1 VSTEHRSKT
10 ADLALLV
17 TARVVVAGVCSLCAV
32 ASGACG
38 SGSTTEAAAT
48 VKSEYNESGRLTR
61 LTYDRN
67 GDGKIDTFGYMDGS
81 RVVRIEVDENGDGK
95 IDRWEYHADPKGST
109 GSNGSTGSAGSTGS
123 TGASAADAVDVTLER
138 IDRATKFDGKV
149 SRREY
154 FEHGVLTRIE
164 EDTDGDEKTDKW
176 ETYSAGTL
184 AIMAID
190 TKARGIPDRRLIYQ
204 PDGTLNRIETDPSG
218 TGTWR
223 PLPQ

>member
-1 VSTEHRSKT
+1 
-10 ADLALLV
+10 LLLR
-17 TARVVVAGVCSLCAV
+17 ARVVVASVCTLCAV
-32 ASGACG
+32 ASAACV

-95 IDRWEYHADPKGST
+95 IDRWEYHADPKGS
-109 GSNGSTGSAGSTGS
+109 NGSAGSTG
-123 TGASAADAVDVTLER
+123 TSAADAVDVTLER

-164 EDTDGDEKTDKW
+164 EDTDGDGKTDKW